1 MEVASYM
8 AMTSLPNLNVGLNLG
23 ILFTFP
29 WMDLYRW
36 FPALLVVTV
45 IIGGI
50 KVLYRF
56 RASAMRALAQRLG
69 FQYTE
74 GNSSLWFV
82 PKGYRPIPTSFRLR
96 GYPLN
101 TLRRTWNVLE
111 GERNGVKLLILDS
124 ILGLGGK
131 GGGRY
136 CTFIAARTE
145 DNPFGDKSDQEKI
158 AHSNGWTALYC
169 LRFWQI
175 PWTLS
180 IQQIEEH
187 LDNLRT

>member
-1 MEVASYM
+1 M
-8 AMTSLPNLNVGLNLG
+8 ATLSLPNLNVASNLG
-23 ILFTFP
+23 VLLIFASKN
-29 WMDLYRW
+29 LYSW
-36 FPALLVVTV
+36 VPALLVVTA

-50 KVLYRF
+50 KLLYRF
-56 RASAMRALAQRLG
+56 RASAMRALAKRLG

-74 GNSSLWFV
+74 GDSSLWFA
-82 PKGYRPIPTSFRLR
+82 PKGYRPIPIAFRLR

-111 GERNGVKLLILDS
+111 GERNGVRVVILDS

-136 CTFIAARTE
+136 CTFIAARTD
-145 DNPFGDKSDQEKI
+145 DNPFGYKSDQEKI
-158 AHSNGWTALYC
+158 AHSNGWTALYR

-187 LDNLRT
+187 LDNLKT